1 MANNQKSNAVLDFFR
16 NLWETVKEKVK
27 AKFTPDK
34 KRNVSPL
41 AIFLGVVLALY
52 VLSMV
57 MPLLWVLLT
66 TTKLNREYELFIA
79 ADGTLGN

>member
-34 KRNVSPL
+34 KRNVS
-41 AIFLGVVLALY
+41 
-52 VLSMV
+52 
-57 MPLLWVLLT
+57 T
-66 TTKLNREYELFIA
+66 
-79 ADGTLGN
+79 